1 MGFEPTNGEVPI
13 TRFPIVLLRPT
24 RTPFLR
30 LFLRPCLGCPLSRHV
45 SIISCKDRRCQGN
58 ASAGLANWLD
68 KTPAFC
74 YANRMTNNTQ
84 IADTINK
91 RFADAARK
99 YPNRPALSYKPG
111 GSKTWET
118 LTYQAVADQVKQ
130 VSLGLRALGVERGD
144 RVALLSEN
152 RPEWAVCDL
161 ATQAAGAVTV
171 PIYPTL
177 PGSQVAHILADSG
190 AKAVVV
196 SDAKQM
202 AKISALRDTLPI
214 LCVLVTL
221 DADAAKDGLQTLAS
235 VVEAGAKADFDE
247 SYEAR
252 RDSVQHDD
260 LMSLVYTSGTTGS
273 PKGAMLTHGNMA
285 AALDGANEKFPQFTP
300 PNDVFLSFLPLSHV
314 FERVTYNLALTQ
326 GAHTIYNDSIF
337 KLLDNMAELHP
348 TIMQCVPRV
357 FESIQERVFDGI
369 AKLPERRRNLTNR
382 ALEIGGIYAKRRNA
396 GKSISPL
403 LYGLYKFYDALV
415 LSKIRARFGGK
426 VKFLVSGGAP
436 LSPAT
441 ATFFLAIGIPI
452 LEGWGL
458 TETTAA
464 AAANPRGRVKIGTV
478 GTHLNGVTVK
488 TAPDGEILVQGPTVM
503 RGYWNL
509 PDATAEVL
517 DEAGWFHTGDIGEID
532 AGGYLKITDRK
543 KDILVLASGKKV
555 APQPIET
562 LLKRSPLLSEVVL
575 LGDNSGTVSALV
587 VPNYDLLKA
596 WAKDKGDDAKKPEEL
611 AADPEARKYVK
622 REIDKLSKDLADF
635 EKIKRIALLPH
646 AFTQDSGELTPTLKV
661 KRRVVAEK
669 YGRLLE
675 KE

>member
-1 MGFEPTNGEVPI
+1 LYHAEAASVKG
-13 TRFPIVLLRPT
+13 
-24 RTPFLR
+24 
-30 LFLRPCLGCPLSRHV
+30 
-45 SIISCKDRRCQGN
+45 KN
-58 ASAGLANWLD
+58 AWLD
-68 KTPAFC
+68 KMRGFC
-74 YANRMTNNTQ
+74 YSKLMSLTDTQKTN
-84 IADTINK
+84 DTINT
-91 RFADAARK
+91 RFADAARR
-99 YPNRPALSYKPG
+99 YPDRPALSHKPG

-118 LTYQAVADQVKQ
+118 LTYKNVADQVKQ

-152 RPEWAVCDL
+152 RPEWAIADL
-161 ATQAAGAVTV
+161 ATQAAGGVTV
-171 PIYPTL
+171 PVYPTL
-177 PGSQVAHILADSG
+177 PASQVAHILADSG
-190 AKAVVV
+190 AKAVIV

-202 AKISALRDTLPI
+202 AKIASLRESLPD
-214 LCVLVTL
+214 LSLLATL
-221 DADAAKDGLQTLAS
+221 DEDAAKDGILSLAS
-235 VVEAGAKADFDE
+235 VIAAGAAASFDE

-252 RDSVQHDD
+252 RDSIHHTD

-285 AALDGANEKFPQFTP
+285 AALDGANQQFPAFTP

-369 AKLPERRRNLTNR
+369 AKLPERRKNLTNR
-382 ALEIGGIYAKRRNA
+382 ALEIGGIYALRRNA
-396 GKSISPL
+396 GKSVSPL
-403 LYGLYKFYDALV
+403 LYGLYQFYDALV

-436 LSPAT
+436 LNPAT

-464 AAANPRGRVKIGTV
+464 AAANLRGRVKIGTV
-478 GTHLNGVTVK
+478 GPHLAGVTLK
-488 TAPDGEILVQGPTVM
+488 TADDGEILVQGPTVM
-503 RGYWNL
+503 RGYWNN
-509 PDATAEVL
+509 PEATAEVI
-517 DEAGWFHTGDIGEID
+517 DADHWFHTGDIGQID
-532 AGGYLKITDRK
+532 ADGCLKITDRK
-543 KDILVLASGKKV
+543 KDIIVLANGKKV

-562 LLKRSPLLSEVVL
+562 LLKRSPLLAEVVL
-575 LGDNSGTVSALV
+575 LGDNAGTVGALV
-587 VPNYDLLKA
+587 VPNFDLLKA
-596 WAKDKGDDAKKPEEL
+596 WAKEQGSDAKKPEEL
-611 AADPEARKYVK
+611 AADPAARKYVK
-622 REIDKLSKDLADF
+622 SEIDKLSKELADF
-635 EKIKRIALLPH
+635 EKIKRIALVPH
-646 AFTQDSGELTPTLKV
+646 PFTQDSGELTPTLKV
-661 KRRVVAEK
+661 KRKVVAEK

-675 KE
+675 KGE

>member
-1 MGFEPTNGEVPI
+1 MP
-13 TRFPIVLLRPT
+13 
-24 RTPFLR
+24 
-30 LFLRPCLGCPLSRHV
+30 S
-45 SIISCKDRRCQGN
+45 
-58 ASAGLANWLD
+58 
-68 KTPAFC
+68 
-74 YANRMTNNTQ
+74 TQ
-84 IADTINK
+84 THDTINT
-91 RFADAARK
+91 RFAEAARR
-99 YPNRPALSYKPG
+99 YPDRPALSHKPG

-118 LTYQAVADQVKQ
+118 LTYQNVADQVKQ

-152 RPEWAVCDL
+152 RPEWAIVDL
-161 ATQAAGAVTV
+161 ATQAAGGVTV

-177 PGSQVAHILADSG
+177 PASQVAHILADSG
-190 AKAVVV
+190 AKALVV
-196 SDAKQM
+196 SDAKQA
-202 AKISALRDTLPI
+202 AKALSLRESAPYLSVI
-214 LCVLVTL
+214 VTL
-221 DADAAKDGLQTLAS
+221 DNDGAKDGVLSLAS
-235 VVEAGAKADFDE
+235 VIEAGASASDE

-252 RDSVQHDD
+252 RDSVQPDD

-285 AALDGANEKFPQFTP
+285 AALDGANAQFPAFTP
-300 PNDVFLSFLPLSHV
+300 PHDVFLSFLPLSHV

-326 GAHTIYNDSIF
+326 GAQTIYNDSIF

-382 ALEIGGIYAKRRNA
+382 ALEIGSIYALRRNA
-396 GKSISPL
+396 GKSVSPL
-403 LYGLYKFYDALV
+403 LYGLHAFYDALV
-415 LSKIRARFGGK
+415 LSKIRARFGSK

-436 LSPAT
+436 LNPTT

-464 AAANPRGRVKIGTV
+464 AAANKRGRVKIGTV
-478 GTHLNGVTVK
+478 GPHLAGVTLK
-488 TAPDGEILVQGPTVM
+488 TAEDGEILVQGPTVM
-503 RGYWNL
+503 RGYWNN
-509 PDATAEVL
+509 PDATAEVI
-517 DEAGWFHTGDIGEID
+517 DKEGWFHTGDIGQID
-532 AGGYLKITDRK
+532 SDGCLKITDRK
-543 KDILVLASGKKV
+543 KDILVLANGKKV

-562 LLKRSPLLSEVVL
+562 LLKRSPLLTEVVL
-575 LGDNSGTVSALV
+575 LGDNAGAVGALV
-587 VPNYDLLKA
+587 VPNFDLLKA
-596 WAKDKGDDAKKPEEL
+596 WAKEQGKEVKKPEEL
-611 AADPEARKYVK
+611 AADPAARKYIK
-622 REIDKLSKDLADF
+622 SEIDKLSKDLADF
-635 EKIKRIALLPH
+635 EKIKRVALVPH

-661 KRRVVAEK
+661 KRKVVAEK

>member
-1 MGFEPTNGEVPI
+1 MSHI
-13 TRFPIVLLRPT
+13 
-24 RTPFLR
+24 
-30 LFLRPCLGCPLSRHV
+30 
-45 SIISCKDRRCQGN
+45 D
-58 ASAGLANWLD
+58 
-68 KTPAFC
+68 
-74 YANRMTNNTQ
+74 TQ
-84 IADTINK
+84 IADTINT
-91 RFADAARK
+91 RFAEAARK
-99 YPNRPALSYKPG
+99 YPDRPALSHKPDG
-111 GSKTWET
+111 GKTWET
-118 LTYQAVADQVKQ
+118 LTYKNVADQVKQ
-130 VSLGLRALGVERGD
+130 VSLGLRALGVGRGD

-152 RPEWAVCDL
+152 RPEWAICDL
-161 ATQAAGAVTV
+161 AAQAAGAVTV

-177 PGSQVAHILADSG
+177 PASQVAHILADSG

-196 SDAKQM
+196 SDVKQI
-202 AKISALRDTLPI
+202 AKILPLRESLPE
-214 LCVLVTL
+214 LSVLVTL
-221 DADAAKDGLQTLAS
+221 DAEGAKDGFQTLAA
-235 VVEAGAKADFDE
+235 VVDAGANASFEE

-285 AALDGANEKFPQFTP
+285 AAIDGANDKFPQFTP

-326 GAHTIYNDSIF
+326 GAQTIYNDSIF

-369 AKLPERRRNLTNR
+369 AKLPERRKNLTKR
-382 ALEIGGIYAKRRNA
+382 ALEIGGIVARRQNA
-396 GKSISPL
+396 GLSVSPL
-403 LYGLYKFYDALV
+403 LFGLFLFYDKLV

-478 GTHLNGVTVK
+478 GTPLAGVSVK
-488 TAPDGEILVQGPTVM
+488 TAEDGEILVQGPTVM

-509 PDATAEVL
+509 PDATAEVI
-517 DEAGWFHTGDIGEID
+517 DAERWFHTGDIGEID
-532 AGGYLKITDRK
+532 AEGYLKITDRK
-543 KDILVLASGKKV
+543 KDILVLANGKKV

-575 LGDNSGTVSALV
+575 LGDNAGTVGALV

-596 WAKDKGDDAKKPEEL
+596 WAKEQNGEAKKPEEL
-611 AADPEARKYVK
+611 AADPAARKYVK
-622 REIDKLSKDLADF
+622 SEIDRLSKELADF

-646 AFTQDSGELTPTLKV
+646 AFTQDTGELTPTLKV
-661 KRRVVAEK
+661 KRKVVAEK

>member
-1 MGFEPTNGEVPI
+1 MSHI
-13 TRFPIVLLRPT
+13 
-24 RTPFLR
+24 
-30 LFLRPCLGCPLSRHV
+30 
-45 SIISCKDRRCQGN
+45 D
-58 ASAGLANWLD
+58 
-68 KTPAFC
+68 
-74 YANRMTNNTQ
+74 TQ
-84 IADTINK
+84 IADTINT
-91 RFADAARK
+91 RFAEAARK
-99 YPNRPALSYKPG
+99 YPDRPALSHKPDG
-111 GSKTWET
+111 GKTWET
-118 LTYQAVADQVKQ
+118 LTYKNVADQVKQ
-130 VSLGLRALGVERGD
+130 VSLGLRALGVGRGD

-152 RPEWAVCDL
+152 RPEWAICDL
-161 ATQAAGAVTV
+161 AAQAAGAVTV

-177 PGSQVAHILADSG
+177 PASQVAHILADSG
-190 AKAVVV
+190 AKAIVV

-202 AKISALRDTLPI
+202 AKILALRESLPD
-214 LCVLVTL
+214 LSVLITL
-221 DADAAKDGLQTLAS
+221 DEASAEDGFQTLAA
-235 VVEAGAKADFDE
+235 VVDTGAKASFEE

-285 AALDGANEKFPQFTP
+285 AAIDGANDKFPQFTP

-326 GAHTIYNDSIF
+326 GAQTIYNDSIF

-369 AKLPERRRNLTNR
+369 AKLPERRKNLTKR
-382 ALEIGGIYAKRRNA
+382 ALEIGGIVARRQNA
-396 GKSISPL
+396 GLSVSPL
-403 LYGLYKFYDALV
+403 LFGLFLFYDKLV

-478 GTHLNGVTVK
+478 GTPLAGVSVK
-488 TAPDGEILVQGPTVM
+488 TAEDGEILVQGPTVM

-509 PDATAEVL
+509 PNATAEVI
-517 DEAGWFHTGDIGEID
+517 DTERWFHTGDIGEID
-532 AGGYLKITDRK
+532 AEGYLKITDRK
-543 KDILVLASGKKV
+543 KDILVLANGKKV

-575 LGDNSGTVSALV
+575 LGDNAGTVGALV

-596 WAKDKGDDAKKPEEL
+596 WAKEQNGEAKKPEEL
-611 AADPEARKYVK
+611 AADPAARKYVK
-622 REIDKLSKDLADF
+622 SEIDKLSKELADF

-646 AFTQDSGELTPTLKV
+646 AFTQDTGELTPTLKV
-661 KRRVVAEK
+661 KRKVVAEK

>member
-1 MGFEPTNGEVPI
+1 MAMSLT
-13 TRFPIVLLRPT
+13 
-24 RTPFLR
+24 
-30 LFLRPCLGCPLSRHV
+30 
-45 SIISCKDRRCQGN
+45 D
-58 ASAGLANWLD
+58 
-68 KTPAFC
+68 
-74 YANRMTNNTQ
+74 TQ
-84 IADTINK
+84 IADTINT
-91 RFADAARK
+91 RFAEAARK
-99 YPNRPALSYKPG
+99 YPDRPALSHKPG

-118 LTYQAVADQVKQ
+118 LTYKKVADQVKQ
-130 VSLGLRALGVERGD
+130 VSLGLRALGVGRGD

-152 RPEWAVCDL
+152 RPEWAICDL
-161 ATQAAGAVTV
+161 AAQAAGAVTV

-177 PGSQVAHILADSG
+177 PASQVAHILADSG
-190 AKAVVV
+190 AKAIIV

-202 AKISALRDTLPI
+202 AKVLPLRESLPD
-214 LCVLVTL
+214 LSVLVTL
-221 DADAAKDGLQTLAS
+221 DADASKDGVYSLAA
-235 VVEAGAKADFDE
+235 VIEAGAAASFDD
-247 SYEAR
+247 YEAR

-285 AALDGANEKFPQFTP
+285 AAIDGANDKFPQFTP

-326 GAHTIYNDSIF
+326 GAQTIYNDSIF

-369 AKLPERRRNLTNR
+369 AKLPERRKNLTNR
-382 ALEIGGIYAKRRNA
+382 ALEIGGIVARRQNA
-396 GKSISPL
+396 GKSVSPVL
-403 LYGLYKFYDALV
+403 FGLFLFYDKLV
-415 LSKIRARFGGK
+415 LSKIRARFGSK

-478 GTHLNGVTVK
+478 GTALAGVSVK
-488 TAPDGEILVQGPTVM
+488 TADDGEILVQGPTVM

-509 PDATAEVL
+509 PEATAEVI
-517 DEAGWFHTGDIGEID
+517 DAERWFHTGDIGEID
-532 AGGYLKITDRK
+532 AEGYLKITDRK
-543 KDILVLASGKKV
+543 KDILVLANGKKV

-575 LGDNSGTVSALV
+575 LGDNAGTVGALV

-596 WAKDKGDDAKKPEEL
+596 WAKEQGGEAKKPEEL
-611 AADPEARKYVK
+611 AADPAARKYVK
-622 REIDKLSKDLADF
+622 SEIDKLSKELADF
-635 EKIKRIALLPH
+635 EKIKRIALLPY

-661 KRRVVAEK
+661 KRKVVAEK